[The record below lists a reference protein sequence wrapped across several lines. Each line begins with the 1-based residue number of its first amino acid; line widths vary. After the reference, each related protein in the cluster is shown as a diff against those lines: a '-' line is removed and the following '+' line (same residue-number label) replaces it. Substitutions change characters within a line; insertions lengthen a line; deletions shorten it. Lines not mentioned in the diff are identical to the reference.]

1 MSMRK
6 FLFGIIAIVIAGTV
20 GMLACKNGEKVSSPE
35 QKDSKKEAI
44 VTDSLMVDTAYADD
58 EDEDETCRSLNDIRF
73 ENFKGKDWVDNDY
86 VRALRRFINE
96 YRRGKVVADTT
107 RIEWIDKKE
116 LRGKFVI
123 LWVEPFLGGGL
134 FLQIAFVDHP
144 MDVYSAWVYSYVD
157 EGREVITGYECRL
170 FKKEEEKSGYKT
182 KKQLLDKMKT
192 IPEIKL
198 W

>member
-1 MSMRK
+1 MRK
-6 FLFGIIAIVIAGTV
+6 FLFGIIAIAIIGTV
-20 GMLACKNGEKVSSPE
+20 GVMASKNGEKGSSK
-35 QKDSKKEAI
+35 QKKSIDQDSLI
-44 VTDSLMVDTAYADD
+44 VDTLMVDTAY
-58 EDEDETCRSLNDIRF
+58 EDEESQETCRSLNDIRF

-86 VRALRRFINE
+86 VRALRRFVND

-107 RIEWIDKKE
+107 RFEWIDKKE

>member
-20 GMLACKNGEKVSSPE
+20 GVMASKHSEKGSSK
-35 QKDSKKEAI
+35 QMKSIDQDSLI
-44 VTDSLMVDTAYADD
+44 VDTLMVDTAY
-58 EDEDETCRSLNDIRF
+58 EDEESQETFRSLNDIRF

-86 VRALRRFINE
+86 VRALRRFIND

-107 RIEWIDKKE
+107 RFEWIDKKE

>member
-1 MSMRK
+1 MRK

-20 GMLACKNGEKVSSPE
+20 GVMASKHSEKGSSK
-35 QKDSKKEAI
+35 QMKSIDQDSLI
-44 VTDSLMVDTAYADD
+44 VDTLMVDTAY
-58 EDEDETCRSLNDIRF
+58 EDEESQETFRSLNDIRF

-86 VRALRRFINE
+86 VRALRRFIND

-107 RIEWIDKKE
+107 RFEWIDKKE

>member
-1 MSMRK
+1 MRK
-6 FLFGIIAIVIAGTV
+6 FLFGIITIAIIGTV
-20 GMLACKNGEKVSSPE
+20 GVMASKHSEKVYPK
-35 QKDSKKEAI
+35 QKGSIDQDSLI
-44 VTDSLMVDTAYADD
+44 VDTLMVDTAY
-58 EDEDETCRSLNDIRF
+58 EDEESQETFRSLNDIRF

-86 VRALRRFINE
+86 VRALRRFIND

-107 RIEWIDKKE
+107 RFEWIDKNE

>member
-1 MSMRK
+1 MRK
-6 FLFGIIAIVIAGTV
+6 FLFGIIAIAIIGTV
-20 GMLACKNGEKVSSPE
+20 GVMASKHSEKVYPK
-35 QKDSKKEAI
+35 QKDSI
-44 VTDSLMVDTAYADD
+44 VQDSLIVDTLMVDTAY
-58 EDEDETCRSLNDIRF
+58 EDEESQETCRSLNDIRF

-86 VRALRRFINE
+86 VRALRRFVND

-107 RIEWIDKKE
+107 RFEWIDKKE

-157 EGREVITGYECRL
+157 EDREVITGYECRL

>member
-20 GMLACKNGEKVSSPE
+20 GVMASKHSEKGSSK
-35 QKDSKKEAI
+35 QMKSIDQDSLI
-44 VTDSLMVDTAYADD
+44 VDTLMVDTAY
-58 EDEDETCRSLNDIRF
+58 EDEESQETFRSLNDIRF

-86 VRALRRFINE
+86 VRALRRFVND

-107 RIEWIDKKE
+107 RFEWIDKKE